1 MTKRRV
7 PDITD
12 EEEAQVQRWIAEDPD
27 DWEATDEEL
36 ANAMSFEEAEP
47 ELAASI
53 LRDHPELA
61 EPMRKTT
68 EKLRRRR
75 GRPPVR
81 GATAANLDPPRAR
94 GHRQVQGDR
103 AGLAT
108 PDQRNPQGRE
118 GLESSHV

>member
-7 PDITD
+7 PHITD

-36 ANAMSFEEAEP
+36 ANAMSFEEADP
-47 ELAASI
+47 ELAASV

-75 GRPPVR
+75 GRPPVAR
-81 GATAANLDPPRAR
+81 PRQQISIRLEPEVVAKFKATGPGWQRRINEILKAAK
-94 GHRQVQGDR
+94 V
-103 AGLAT
+103 
-108 PDQRNPQGRE
+108 
-118 GLESSHV
+118 